1 MDLKRLVVESENGS
15 GSIAKDLFVALLGS
29 EDLVLDG
36 EFDSEVKLLKEQ
48 KDLEEVVST
57 LKREK
62 DYNETFVGAILTANR
77 TLLISYIENEEH
89 PNSQGYMGEA
99 YYEGKDGIWY
109 CNEAYAWVKS
119 YDVEDELPVI
129 LGNVFGLSKKP

>member
-1 MDLKRLVVESENGS
+1 MDLKRLVVESKNGS

-36 EFDSEVKLLKEQ
+36 EFDSKIKLLKNQ

-62 DYNETFVGAILTANR
+62 DYNETFVGAILTAKR
-77 TLLISYIENEEH
+77 TLLISYVENEEH
-89 PNSQGYMGEA
+89 PNSKGYMGEA
-99 YYEGKDGIWY
+99 YYEGEDGIWR
-109 CNEAYAWVKS
+109 CNEAYAWVKD
-119 YDVEDELPVI
+119 YDVDDDLLVI
-129 LGNVFGLSKKP
+129 LDNVFGLPKKP

>member
-89 PNSQGYMGEA
+89 PNSQGVYG
-99 YYEGKDGIWY
+99 G
-109 CNEAYAWVKS
+109 S
-119 YDVEDELPVI
+119 L
-129 LGNVFGLSKKP
+129 L

>member
-1 MDLKRLVVESENGS
+1 MDLKRLVVESKNGS

-36 EFDSEVKLLKEQ
+36 EFDSKIKLLKNQ

-62 DYNETFVGAILTANR
+62 DYNETFVGAILTAKR
-77 TLLISYIENEEH
+77 TLLISYVENEEH

-99 YYEGKDGIWY
+99 YYKGKDGIWY
-109 CNEAYAWVKS
+109 CNEAYAWVKD
-119 YDVEDELPVI
+119 YGVDDDLAVI
-129 LGNVFGLSKKP
+129 LENVFGLPKKP